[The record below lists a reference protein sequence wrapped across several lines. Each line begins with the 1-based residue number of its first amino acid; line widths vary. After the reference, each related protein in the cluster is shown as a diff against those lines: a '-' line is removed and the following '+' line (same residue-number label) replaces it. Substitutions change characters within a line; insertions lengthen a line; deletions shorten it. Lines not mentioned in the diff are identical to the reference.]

1 MEDFGVSTFYN
12 CRVQLVEYKEQH
24 GDCLVPSRYE
34 ANLKLGK
41 WVETQRYEYT
51 KLKRAE
57 ASPNIKPEDGGQED
71 SKLPGGKPRVTNA
84 RLTEERLRRLENI
97 GFEWKVRN
105 KMKRYYDKQ
114 WQDMFDQLLDFKAKN
129 GHTMVPK
136 RFPDNPR
143 LANWV
148 HTQRVR
154 SSLM

>member
-1 MEDFGVSTFYN
+1 M
-12 CRVQLVEYKEQH
+12 
-24 GDCLVPSRYE
+24 PSRYE

-51 KLKRAE
+51 KLKRVE
-57 ASPNIKPEDGGQED
+57 ANPARTHTEIQDESLFKAKHRATSP
-71 SKLPGGKPRVTNA
+71 
-84 RLTEERLRRLENI
+84 RLTEERLRRLEAI

-114 WQDMFDQLLDFKAKN
+114 WQDMFDQLLHFKEKN

-136 RFPDNPR
+136 RYPENPR

-148 HTQRVR
+148 HTQRV
-154 SSLM
+154 SCFKVISMYA